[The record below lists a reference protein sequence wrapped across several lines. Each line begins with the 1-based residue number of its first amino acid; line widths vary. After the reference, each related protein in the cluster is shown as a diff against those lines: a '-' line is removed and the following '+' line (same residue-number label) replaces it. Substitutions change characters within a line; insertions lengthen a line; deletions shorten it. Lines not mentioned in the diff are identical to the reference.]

1 MSNKKRIAMKKEKK
15 NRTLMGSSLAI
26 LAILSAALVLSV
38 SSCSNSG
45 KITPNNENEVSA
57 LQSEPLP
64 DDDQVYLEVDE
75 LPVFKGGEAGLL
87 KYVAENTKYPEEAK
101 KNNITG
107 KVLLKF
113 VVEKDGSVSNVS
125 VLQGVNYLLDS
136 AAFQV
141 VSSLPRFEKP
151 ARKNGQDVAVQFM
164 LPVTFAL
171 K

>member
-1 MSNKKRIAMKKEKK
+1 MKKETK
-15 NRTLMGSSLAI
+15 NWTLMRLRLTVLVI
-26 LAILSAALVLSV
+26 MSAALVLLV
-38 SSCSNSG
+38 SSCSRSS
-45 KITPNNENEVSA
+45 KIVPNNENVVNA
-57 LQSEPLP
+57 QQSEPLP
-64 DDDQVYLEVDE
+64 DNDQVYLEVDE
-75 LPVFKGGEAGLL
+75 LPVFKGGDAGLL
-87 KYVAENTKYPEEAK
+87 KYIAENTKYPEEAK

-107 KVLLKF
+107 KVILRF
-113 VVEKDGSVSNVS
+113 VVEKDGSVTNVS

-164 LPVTFAL
+164 LPVSFAL